1 MINGAD
7 RFRQQYKW
15 DVGAKTHA
23 RAVIG
28 VDVGLDPDD
37 VLASSVAPFC
47 EDFATPLE
55 ALACAA
61 ANPHE
66 NERRIRGERG
76 YWKFLE
82 LVPAER
88 GRERRVEKD
97 HVEFIWV

>member
-1 MINGAD
+1 M
-7 RFRQQYKW
+7 
-15 DVGAKTHA
+15 
-23 RAVIG
+23 
-28 VDVGLDPDD
+28 DVGLYPYD

-66 NERRIRGERG
+66 DKRRIRGEGG
-76 YWKFLE
+76 YRKFLE

-88 GRERRVEKD
+88 GRERRVEED
-97 HVEFIWV
+97 HVEFTWV